1 MAMVAGLMFLCAG
14 PAVATHQMNRMGRF
28 TAPRFLIVP
37 MTGWRARPISTTS
50 LFHTLFNDFASEGDG
65 TTYVQTGD
73 IPAMWLRDSSAQTL
87 PYLRFQRN
95 FPNLRGR
102 FAGVIERNARN
113 IIIDP
118 YANAFTAR
126 YGVWEEKW
134 EVDSLAFPVKLLWN
148 YWIATGDH
156 TIFTKSVH
164 RALTQIVVTYE
175 CEQQHERCSHYRY
188 PYHTPTAYPYAGNT
202 GMIWCGFR
210 PSDDPVQ
217 YRYNIPQEMMAVVA
231 MGELA
236 ALARDGYGD
245 LALARR
251 ATLLAIQI
259 DSGIQAYGRV
269 YDFRGGWMYVYET
282 DGLGHSSRM
291 DDANLPD
298 LLAMPSIGYRSS
310 LDPVYLN
317 TRRFVLSNQ
326 NPYYF
331 RGRYAVGLGSPHT
344 PAGWVWPLGIIT
356 RGLTAT
362 TSLETS
368 ESITTLAETDSREFL
383 IHESFDPNAYW
394 RYTRAQ
400 FGWANASYAE
410 LIFRSIAGFRAPDL
424 NPVQDVLLFTSI
436 SQTPTLTSPLVQLE
450 NQERLN
456 DVLGDLLD
464 LLK

>member
-1 MAMVAGLMFLCAG
+1 MLLALLCSS
-14 PAVATHQMNRMGRF
+14 PALATHQMSRMGNF
-28 TAPRFLIVP
+28 SAQRFLIIP

-50 LFHTLFNDFASEGDG
+50 LFHTLFNDFASEEDG

-87 PYLRFQRN
+87 PYLRFGQT

-113 IIIDP
+113 IIVDP

-134 EVDSLAFPVKLLWN
+134 EVDSLAFPVRLLWS
-148 YWIATGDH
+148 YWGNTGDR
-156 TIFTKSVH
+156 TIFSKPVH
-164 RALTQIVVTYE
+164 RALTQIVSTYE
-175 CEQQHERCSHYRY
+175 CEQHHERCSRYRT
-188 PYHTPTAYPYAGNT
+188 PYRTATAYPYAGNT
-202 GMIWCGFR
+202 GMIWCAFR
-210 PSDDPVQ
+210 PSDDAVA

-231 MGELA
+231 MRELA

-245 LALARR
+245 LVLARR

-259 DSGIQAYGRV
+259 DRGIQTYGRV
-269 YDFRGGWMYVYET
+269 YDFASGWMYIYET
-282 DGLGHSSRM
+282 DGLGHFSRM

-298 LLAMPSIGYRSS
+298 LLAIPSIGYRSS
-310 LDPVYLN
+310 MDPVYLH
-317 TRRFVLSNQ
+317 TRHFVLSNA

-344 PAGWVWPLGIIT
+344 PPGWVWPLGIIT
-356 RGLTAT
+356 RALTST
-362 TSLETS
+362 TSVETA

-394 RYTRAQ
+394 HYTRAQ
-400 FGWANASYAE
+400 FGWANANYAE
-410 LIFRSIAGFRAPDL
+410 LIFRSIAGFRAAEI
-424 NPVQDVLLFTSI
+424 NPIDSVLPYEAV
-436 SQTPTLTSPLVQLE
+436 SQTPTLTTPFVQLE
-450 NQERLN
+450 NQERLR